1 MFPLLTLCLVSA
13 LTLVL
18 NHRAA
23 FDVLLL
29 LLLLHA
35 MGQTQVLWLQLVLC
49 QA

>member
-13 LTLVL
+13 LILVL

-23 FDVLLL
+23 FDILL

-35 MGQTQVLWLQLVLC
+35 MGRTQVLWLQLVLC